1 MTRLELYEALYPIV
15 KLATG
20 VPITILANDNHG
32 APSGSYCS
40 IEPFSDIGERGQ
52 ANQSYTPNG
61 ALDVDVTIK
70 PQSVVQVSLN
80 FYRDDA
86 KLYASRLKQCNKRPD
101 VQALLRVA
109 GIGWNNTSNVRDL
122 TSLQS
127 GLYEQRAQ
135 ISVTLWY
142 EESFDTIT
150 INAINEVP
158 FEIIYPIE
166 IPVVEFVFLGSG
178 RTLGDG
184 ITLKPFRNLPTTTI
198 VETGVVN

>member
-1 MTRLELYEALYPIV
+1 MTRLELYMVLYPIV

-20 VPITILANDNHG
+20 VPMTIIANDNHG
-32 APSGSYCS
+32 APDGSYCS
-40 IEPFSDIGERGQ
+40 IEPFSGIGERGQ
-52 ANQSYTPNG
+52 ANQSHTANG
-61 ALDVDVTIK
+61 ALDVNVVIK
-70 PQSVVQVSLN
+70 PQLTVTVSLN

-101 VQALLRVA
+101 VQALLRAA
-109 GIGWNNTSNVRDL
+109 GIGWNNTSDVRDL

-158 FEIIYPIE
+158 LE
-166 IPVVEFVFLGSG
+166 VQDSN
-178 RTLGDG
+178 GD
-184 ITLKPFRNLPTTTI
+184 ILINS
-198 VETGVVN
+198 VVN